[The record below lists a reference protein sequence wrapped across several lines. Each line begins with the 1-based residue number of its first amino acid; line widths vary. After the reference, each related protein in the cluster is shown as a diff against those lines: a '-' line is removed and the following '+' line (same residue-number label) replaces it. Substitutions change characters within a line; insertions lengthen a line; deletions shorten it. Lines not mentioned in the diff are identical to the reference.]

1 MTAVTQT
8 ETTPSANVSL
18 FRIAFAVFL
27 TYMTVGLPLPV
38 IPLFVHQELG
48 YGNTMVGIA
57 VGIQFL
63 ATVLTRGYAGR
74 LADQH
79 GAKRSALQGMFAC
92 GLAGGAWLLA
102 ALLPVDAAYKFA
114 LLVLGRLILGF
125 GESQLLTGTL
135 TWGMGLVGPARS
147 GKVMSWNG
155 MAIYGALAAGAPLG
169 LLINSQ
175 FGFAALAATTMALPL
190 AAWAF
195 NGSVRKVPAH
205 KGERPS
211 LWSVVGQIWQPGL
224 GLALQG
230 VGFAVIGTFVS
241 LYFMSRGWAMAGFT
255 LTAFGGAF
263 VLMRV
268 FFGWMPDRF
277 GGVKVAVASLVIE
290 TIGLLLLWNAPV
302 ASVALLGAALTGCG
316 CSLIFPALGVEVVKR
331 VAPQVRGTALG
342 GYAAFQDISY
352 GVTGPLAGVSHLVW
366 LSVRLPGRCGFRG
379 GGDRGDAGG
388 VSQNVSRCCRVAAA
402 PYPAYGSSRCRPG
415 KAQRHRAKYQATSQK
430 IASAISNAININPGR
445 AESVLKVSTTGA
457 NSGL

>member
-1 MTAVTQT
+1 MTAVIQT
-8 ETTPSANVSL
+8 EKKPSANVSL

-27 TYMTVGLPLPV
+27 TYLTVGLPLPV

-48 YGNTMVGIA
+48 YGNTLVGIA

-74 LADQH
+74 LADQR

-92 GLAGGAWLLA
+92 ALAGGAWLLA
-102 ALLPVDAAYKFA
+102 ALLPVEAMVKFA
-114 LLVLGRLILGF
+114 LLIVGRLILGF

-169 LLINSQ
+169 LLIHSR
-175 FGFAALAATTMALPL
+175 FGFAALAGVTLLLPL
-190 AAWAF
+190 VAWAF
-195 NGSVRKVPAH
+195 NGTVRNVPAH

-211 LWSVVGQIWQPGL
+211 LRGVIGQIWQPGL

-263 VLMRV
+263 VLMRIL
-268 FFGWMPDRF
+268 FGWMPDRF
-277 GGVKVAVASLVIE
+277 GGVRVAVVSLLIE
-290 TIGLLLLWNAPV
+290 AVGLALLWQAPV
-302 ASVALLGAALTGCG
+302 AWVALTGAALTGCG

-352 GVTGPLAGVSHLVW
+352 VVTGPLAGAL
-366 LSVRLPGRCGFRG
+366 
-379 GGDRGDAGG
+379 
-388 VSQNVSRCCRVAAA
+388 
-402 PYPAYGSSRCRPG
+402 
-415 KAQRHRAKYQATSQK
+415 ATSLGYPSVFL
-430 IASAISNAININPGR
+430 AGAVSALVGIVVTLVAFRR
-445 AESVLKVSTTGA
+445 A
-457 NSGL
+457 